1 MTDARRTGGGEK
13 KLFLF
18 SSIKCA
24 ALNAIFFPRLG
35 VTTFVSK
42 LNAVATCWRMRAV
55 PAPLFSPTMLGNGQ
69 RIP

>member
-24 ALNAIFFPRLG
+24 ALNATFPRLG